1 MVDCNETAERFAQAR
16 KQLQR
21 LIHADELRTTAIAV
35 VINLRRTRNSDV
47 KYEDLVRRFISQTR
61 HTHIWIIFLIYFLE

>member
-61 HTHIWIIFLIYFLE
+61 HTHIWIF